1 MLAAYMKTVEQLK
14 DRLVSE
20 LGDSIESVVLYGSV
34 AKKKAHKDSDI
45 DILLVTRDASK
56 SLYNRISKI
65 RTKIDLDN
73 DTLTTLVLV
82 SGEELER
89 YVKLGSPFMKS
100 VAEEGVILYDGG
112 TFKKLRES
120 LVGKG

>member
-1 MLAAYMKTVEQLK
+1 MLAAYMRTVEQLK

-20 LGDSIESVVLYGSV
+20 LGDSIESIVLYGSV
-34 AKKKAHKDSDI
+34 AKKKAHENSDI

-56 SLYNRISKI
+56 SLYDRISKI

-73 DTLTTLVLV
+73 NTLTALILM
-82 SGEELER
+82 SSEELER
-89 YVKLGSPFMKS
+89 FVKLGSPFMKS

-120 LVGKG
+120 LAGKG